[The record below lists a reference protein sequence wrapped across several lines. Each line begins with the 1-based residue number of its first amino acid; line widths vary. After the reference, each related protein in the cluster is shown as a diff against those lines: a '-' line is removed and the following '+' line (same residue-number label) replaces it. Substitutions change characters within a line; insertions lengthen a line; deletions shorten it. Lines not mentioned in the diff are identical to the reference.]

1 MAEHISE
8 LCTLLVDDLYGEL
21 SSRVFSILAKLGRL
35 TIRGL
40 VKYSDLSARDL
51 KHGLAV
57 LIQQNLVLHYTTEDE
72 IFYEP
77 HWEHAYAL
85 VRSGKIVKMV
95 EDRFGESAGGLVSN
109 LLLLG
114 HAKISDLAD
123 AYGVST
129 KTGAVDLES
138 LHVNGNGI
146 ANGDDA
152 STGVEKGQNHVK
164 SLEDLHKLLRQLL
177 DAGFVTPVRRR
188 HFHPTSDLRNEAERI
203 VKHTLFGGQV
213 KGKQVVELEAE
224 VNKLLKRWRDE
235 DGDEGDQTDGASA
248 GMKRGRED
256 NNTQARKRIKV
267 NARLPNGSNSVAAG
281 SVSLDDDLVVAV
293 SQDKC
298 VAALR
303 TEQLVDFA
311 NRYLGETTSKVYEA
325 LLRQMEKKVHRCN
338 DPFNQAPSEDDEADS
353 LPSVTARE
361 VLELLDPSIDL
372 AAGIGNPEA
381 QMNGDSPGSED
392 EEGVSTPNGTTH
404 TNGTGQV
411 NAGGRLGL
419 VKLHCSL
426 LFEDPR
432 RFVRWVGSRG
442 GGEYKIDFRPLTYS
456 LIQHELEA
464 TVLARWGPLAA
475 RIVRILSAKGKLDE
489 KQVSTTGLMRTKEI
503 RASLTA
509 MQEAG
514 FVETQEVP
522 KDNTRAPSRTMY
534 FWFFDQDRCRQ
545 LVLTDTYK
553 AMARILQR
561 TKVER
566 AKVQS
571 VIDKAERSDV
581 VGNEDRF
588 LTETEKRALRT
599 WRESEEKL
607 LAQLGRQ
614 DNLVAILRDFRMPPI
629 PKSSWNDN

>member
-1 MAEHISE
+1 M
-8 LCTLLVDDLYGEL
+8 
-21 SSRVFSILAKLGRL
+21 
-35 TIRGL
+35 

-281 SVSLDDDLVVAV
+281 SVSLDVR
-293 SQDKC
+293 C
-298 VAALR
+298 LR
-303 TEQLVDFA
+303 
-311 NRYLGETTSKVYEA
+311 R
-325 LLRQMEKKVHRCN
+325 
-338 DPFNQAPSEDDEADS
+338 
-353 LPSVTARE
+353 
-361 VLELLDPSIDL
+361 
-372 AAGIGNPEA
+372 
-381 QMNGDSPGSED
+381 
-392 EEGVSTPNGTTH
+392 
-404 TNGTGQV
+404 
-411 NAGGRLGL
+411 
-419 VKLHCSL
+419 
-426 LFEDPR
+426 
-432 RFVRWVGSRG
+432 
-442 GGEYKIDFRPLTYS
+442 
-456 LIQHELEA
+456 
-464 TVLARWGPLAA
+464 
-475 RIVRILSAKGKLDE
+475 
-489 KQVSTTGLMRTKEI
+489 
-503 RASLTA
+503 
-509 MQEAG
+509 
-514 FVETQEVP
+514 
-522 KDNTRAPSRTMY
+522 
-534 FWFFDQDRCRQ
+534 
-545 LVLTDTYK
+545 
-553 AMARILQR
+553 
-561 TKVER
+561 
-566 AKVQS
+566 
-571 VIDKAERSDV
+571 
-581 VGNEDRF
+581 
-588 LTETEKRALRT
+588 
-599 WRESEEKL
+599 
-607 LAQLGRQ
+607 
-614 DNLVAILRDFRMPPI
+614 
-629 PKSSWNDN
+629 

>member
-21 SSRVFSILAKLGRL
+21 SSRVFSTLAKLGRL
-35 TIRGL
+35 TIRGI
-40 VKYSDLSARDL
+40 VKNLDLTARDI

-57 LIQQNLVLHYTTEDE
+57 LIQQNLVLHYTTEEE
-72 IFYEP
+72 IYYQP
-77 HWEHAYAL
+77 HWEQAYAL
-85 VRSGKIVKMV
+85 VRAGKIVKMV

-123 AYGVST
+123 AYGVSS
-129 KTGAVDLES
+129 KAGGVDSEG

-146 ANGDDA
+146 VNGDDA
-152 STGVEKGQNHVK
+152 SVGADKNQIHIK
-164 SLEDLHKLLRQLL
+164 SLDDLHRILRQLL
-177 DAGFVTPVRRR
+177 DAGFVIPVRRR
-188 HFHPTSDLRNEAERI
+188 HFHPTSDLRNEAERL
-203 VKHTLFGGQV
+203 VKATVFNGSV
-213 KGKQVVELEAE
+213 KGKQIAEMEVE
-224 VNKLLKRWRDE
+224 VNKLLKKWRDE
-235 DGDEGDQTDGASA
+235 EEDEEEQAGGISA
-248 GMKRGRED
+248 GMKRGRDD
-256 NNTQARKRIKV
+256 NNPQARKRVKV
-267 NARLPNGSNSVAAG
+267 NARLPNGSNSVAAANAIP
-281 SVSLDDDLVVAV
+281 LDDDLVVAV

-298 VAALR
+298 TVALR
-303 TEQLVDFA
+303 TEQLVDYA
-311 NRYLGETTSKVYEA
+311 SRYLGETTSKVYEA

-338 DPFNQAPSEDDEADS
+338 DPFDQAPSEDDEADS

-361 VLELLDPSIDL
+361 VLELVDPNLDL
-372 AAGIGNPEA
+372 AAGIGSQET
-381 QMNGDSPGSED
+381 QMNGDSHDSGD
-392 EEGVSTPNGTTH
+392 EEAASGS
-404 TNGTGQV
+404 
-411 NAGGRLGL
+411 RLNL

-442 GGEYKIDFRPLTYS
+442 GGEYKVDFRPLTNS

-475 RIVRILSAKGKLDE
+475 RIIRILHAKGKLDE

-503 RASLTA
+503 RAALTA

-514 FVETQEVP
+514 VVDTQEVP

-545 LVLTDTYK
+545 LILTDTFK

-561 TKVER
+561 IRVER
-566 AKVQS
+566 AKVQ
-571 VIDKAERSDV
+571 
-581 VGNEDRF
+581 
-588 LTETEKRALRT
+588 ALRT
-599 WRESEEKL
+599 WREAEEKL
-607 LAQLGRQ
+607 LVQLGRQ
-614 DNLVAILRDFRMPPI
+614 DDLIAILRDFRMPPI

>member
-1 MAEHISE
+1 MAE
-8 LCTLLVDDLYGEL
+8 
-21 SSRVFSILAKLGRL
+21 RVFSILAKFGRL
-35 TIRGL
+35 TIRGVL
-40 VKYSDLSARDL
+40 KYSDLTTRDI

-57 LIQQNLVLHYTTEDE
+57 LIQQNLVLHYTTEGE
-72 IFYEP
+72 VFYEP
-77 HWEHAYAL
+77 HWGEAYAL
-85 VRSGKIVKMV
+85 VRAGKIVKMV

-114 HAKISDLAD
+114 HAGISDLAD
-123 AYGVST
+123 AYGVSS
-129 KTGAVDLES
+129 KTGGVDSES

-146 ANGDDA
+146 VNGDDA
-152 STGVEKGQNHVK
+152 SAGADRTQVHIKT
-164 SLEDLHKLLRQLL
+164 LDDLHRILRQLL
-177 DAGFVTPVRRR
+177 DAGFIIPARRR
-188 HFHPTSDLRNEAERI
+188 HFYPTSDLRNEAERI
-203 VKHTLFGGQV
+203 VKANVFGGQV
-213 KGKQVVELEAE
+213 KGKQVAEMEVE
-224 VNKLLKRWRDE
+224 VNKLLKKWRDE
-235 DGDEGDQTDGASA
+235 EEDEEVQAGGVSA

-256 NNTQARKRIKV
+256 NNLQARKRVKI
-267 NARLPNGSNSVAAG
+267 NARLPNGSNSMAAAN
-281 SVSLDDDLVVAV
+281 VIPLDDDLVVAV

-298 VAALR
+298 TVALR
-303 TEQLVDFA
+303 TEQLVDYA
-311 NRYLGETTSKVYEA
+311 SRYLGETTSKVYEA
-325 LLRQMEKKVHRCN
+325 LLRQMERKVHRCN
-338 DPFNQAPSEDDEADS
+338 DPFDQAPSEDDEADS

-361 VLELLDPSIDL
+361 VLDILDPDLDL
-372 AAGIGNPEA
+372 AAGIGNQDA
-381 QMNGDSPGSED
+381 QTNGDTLDSADED
-392 EEGVSTPNGTTH
+392 DTSM
-404 TNGTGQV
+404 TNGTARTNGTSP
-411 NAGGRLGL
+411 AAPGGRLNL

-442 GGEYKIDFRPLTYS
+442 GGEYKVDFRPLTLS

-464 TVLARWGPLAA
+464 TVLSRWGPLAA
-475 RIVRILSAKGKLDE
+475 RIIRILHAKGKLDE

-503 RASLTA
+503 RAALTA

-514 FVETQEVP
+514 VVETQEVP

-561 TKVER
+561 IKVER

-599 WRESEEKL
+599 WREGEEKL
-607 LAQLGRQ
+607 LVQLERQ
-614 DNLVAILRDFRMPPI
+614 DNLVAILRDFKMPPI
-629 PKSSWNDN
+629 PKSSWNDI